1 MRTFA
6 EKLKEEIN
14 SVICR
19 DTERWK
25 TEYVCRPSMFFNN
38 NERFINNESMLFEDN
53 KELIQKECE
62 LLAETQLEDGSYIV
76 PWLWYNDYTEYTL
89 AANWWKSILLIK
101 YMRFLKEFG

>member
-1 MRTFA
+1 MHTFA

-14 SVICR
+14 NDISR
-19 DTERWK
+19 ETERWK
-25 TEYVCRPSMFFNN
+25 TEYVCRPSMF
-38 NERFINNESMLFEDN
+38 INSRESMFFEDN

-62 LLAETQLEDGSYIV
+62 LLTKAQLEDGSYIV